1 MKFWDASAVIPLLT
15 DEPTSET
22 ARRLRRNDPELMV
35 WWATEVECA
44 SALAR
49 LERHGRVPTT
59 TAVASWERLEDLVGR
74 WIEVDPHPAV
84 RRNARRLLRTHDL
97 RGGDALQLAAALQGC
112 EGDPASLGFVC
123 CDERLN
129 EAASR
134 EGFVIIDPGT
144 V

>member
-1 MKFWDASAVIPLLT
+1 MNFWDTSAVIPLLT
-15 DEPTSET
+15 DEPTSEAT
-22 ARRLRRNDPELMV
+22 RGLRRRDPEMMV

-49 LERHGRVPTT
+49 LERHEKVSN
-59 TAVASWERLEDLVGR
+59 AIADASWERLEDLAGR
-74 WIEVDPHPAV
+74 WIEVDPHPVV
-84 RRNARRLLRTHDL
+84 RRHARRLLRTHDL

-112 EGDPASLGFVC
+112 EGDPTSLGFVC
-123 CDERLN
+123 HDARLK

-134 EGFVIIDPGT
+134 EGFPVIDPGR